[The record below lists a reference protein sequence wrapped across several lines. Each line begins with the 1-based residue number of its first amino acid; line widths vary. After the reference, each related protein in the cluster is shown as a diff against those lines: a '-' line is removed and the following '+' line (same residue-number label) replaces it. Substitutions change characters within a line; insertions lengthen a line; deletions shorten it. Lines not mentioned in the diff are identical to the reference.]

1 MWQGLC
7 LLVGQSS
14 WHQEI
19 RKFALLASSQSP
31 TSGTGCPRGLRESV
45 DLELAFREL
54 ESIF

>member
-19 RKFALLASSQSP
+19 RKFALLAPSQSP